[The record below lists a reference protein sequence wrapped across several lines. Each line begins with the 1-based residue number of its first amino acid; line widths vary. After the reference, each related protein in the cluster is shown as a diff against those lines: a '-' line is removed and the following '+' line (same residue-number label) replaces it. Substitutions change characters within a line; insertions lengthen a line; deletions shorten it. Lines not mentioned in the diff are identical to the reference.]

1 VKKNKIYFLFKK
13 IIIFFFVR
21 QDRHFAEDPPSL
33 QLQVLQLALARGCG
47 YPNPNG
53 KKKSKKKIKKIT
65 FFLRTPS
72 CSDSA
77 LENTG
82 RQTVRGNITA
92 LFSLYSTDYLSTQE
106 RVCRKKRQHSL
117 QHLQAQLQTA

>member
-53 KKKSKKKIKKIT
+53 KKKSKKKNKKNN
-65 FFLRTPS
+65 FFSQDTVMFGFS
-72 CSDSA
+72 
-77 LENTG
+77 TG
-82 RQTVRGNITA
+82 EYGT
-92 LFSLYSTDYLSTQE
+92 TDCE
-106 RVCRKKRQHSL
+106 R
-117 QHLQAQLQTA
+117 